1 MAEENSDILLGSVQF
16 VLSNWS
22 VLQVAVENGF
32 GGADTTEKAKW
43 MVDVVNQVLR
53 DNNTIENYEL
63 EDYIEEILFNEFD
76 TMVEDGSLSKVA
88 QKLCEFHRLWKEG
101 KLLQMQQQISSAPL
115 KSLHLQSKA
124 KHQQLIVI
132 VMMMTLMRNN

>member
-22 VLQVAVENGF
+22 VLQLAVENSF

-53 DNNTIENYEL
+53 DNSMYR
-63 EDYIEEILFNEFD
+63 
-76 TMVEDGSLSKVA
+76 SLSFLETCSIKF
-88 QKLCEFHRLWKEG
+88 LCVVIIACLM
-101 KLLQMQQQISSAPL
+101 LLN
-115 KSLHLQSKA
+115 
-124 KHQQLIVI
+124 VI
-132 VMMMTLMRNN
+132 TG

>member
-22 VLQVAVENGF
+22 VLQLAVENSF

-53 DNNTIENYEL
+53 DNSMYR
-63 EDYIEEILFNEFD
+63 
-76 TMVEDGSLSKVA
+76 SLSFLERWIQTCSIKF
-88 QKLCEFHRLWKEG
+88 LCVVIIACLM
-101 KLLQMQQQISSAPL
+101 LLN
-115 KSLHLQSKA
+115 
-124 KHQQLIVI
+124 VI
-132 VMMMTLMRNN
+132 TG